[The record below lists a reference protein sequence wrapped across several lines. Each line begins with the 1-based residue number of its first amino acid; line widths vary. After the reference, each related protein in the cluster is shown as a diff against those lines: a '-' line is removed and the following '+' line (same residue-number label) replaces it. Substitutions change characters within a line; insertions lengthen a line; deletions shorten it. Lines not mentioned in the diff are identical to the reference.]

1 MGTKRRYVYITSEEY
16 LGIVEEMTK
25 RILDIQTI
33 KRNVETCVSRYRK
46 RIPLED
52 SKEEVFVNLKTE
64 FCTGDLLQILNRLRS
79 PKDRAIK

>member
-1 MGTKRRYVYITSEEY
+1 MVKRRYVYITNEEY
-16 LGIVEEMTK
+16 LGIIEEMTK

-52 SKEEVFVNLKTE
+52 SAQDVVVTLKTN
-64 FCTGDLLQILNRLRS
+64 FCTGDLLQIVNRLRS
-79 PKDRAIK
+79 QKDD